1 MLYPL
6 LVSHFQSLQKRQ
18 GHRGATRNFR
28 QQGNMRRRERLTLH
42 MYRSTSLSE
51 TRVFCSC
58 IFLTGFTFPSH
69 VWLTTKYENNMKSSI
84 QLLFQTCT
92 ALPLAVSRRD
102 YYTSHNNELVSTHH
116 HPKSTAYSKTFSSF
130 LDFNTCTLLHVC
142 HYTIMER
149 DFIALKVPCAVILY
163 PFLHA
168 DLWELPVFSYFHHFA
183 FHTRS

>member
-1 MLYPL
+1 M
-6 LVSHFQSLQKRQ
+6 
-18 GHRGATRNFR
+18 
-28 QQGNMRRRERLTLH
+28 
-42 MYRSTSLSE
+42 
-51 TRVFCSC
+51 
-58 IFLTGFTFPSH
+58 
-69 VWLTTKYENNMKSSI
+69 
-84 QLLFQTCT
+84 
-92 ALPLAVSRRD
+92 SRRD

-183 FHTRS
+183 FHTRSWITLIQRWIFCVVSFSSGWGVVTFPPCLFVTWGLICFYCSIVICWDILQFIYWFTEEHLSWFHVWAIIVKLP

>member
-1 MLYPL
+1 
-6 LVSHFQSLQKRQ
+6 
-18 GHRGATRNFR
+18 
-28 QQGNMRRRERLTLH
+28 MRRRERSTLH
-42 MYRSTSLSE
+42 IYRSTSLSE

-69 VWLTTKYENNMKSSI
+69 VWLTTKLRRQYEEFYIAPVTDLHSS
-84 QLLFQTCT
+84 
-92 ALPLAVSRRD
+92 PPAVSRRGC
-102 YYTSHNNELVSTHH
+102 YTSHNNELVSTHH
-116 HPKSTAYSKTFSSF
+116 HPKPTAYSKTFSSF
-130 LDFNTCTLLHVC
+130 LDFNTCTLPHVC
-142 HYTIMER
+142 HYTLVES